1 MILNIYWNVE
11 PIMFTLKIGSFEM
24 PFSWYGF
31 FFAMAFLIGQQVVAY
46 LYKKDNK
53 PKTDIDS
60 LTIYILIATILGARL
75 GHYLFYEWEF
85 LFNSP
90 LQWFLTL
97 ITPPFAGLA
106 SHGATIAILIGI
118 YLYSRKKA
126 DQSFLWVVDR
136 LVIGASFA
144 GLIRLGNL
152 FNSEIYGKPTD
163 LPWGFVFL
171 RETNPNL
178 LPLVPRH
185 PTQLYEFLFCM
196 VLFVVT
202 FMMWKYRRHL
212 LPDGVIAAVFIIGLF
227 SFRFIVEFLKN
238 EQVGFEQSMTLNMG
252 QLLSIPAVLFGI
264 LILIYAYRKKD
275 KEPIHVLD
283 TQP

>member
-1 MILNIYWNVE
+1 MILQIHWNID
-11 PIMFTLKIGSFEM
+11 PIIFTLRIGDFEM
-24 PFSWYGF
+24 PFSWYGL
-31 FFAMAFLIGQQVVAY
+31 FFATSFLIGVQIVSY
-46 LYKKDNK
+46 IFKKEGK
-53 PKTDIDS
+53 PKSDLDTLS
-60 LTIYILIATILGARL
+60 IYILLATVIGARL
-75 GHYLFYEWEF
+75 GHYLFYEWEY
-85 LFNSP
+85 LFDSP

-106 SHGATIAILIGI
+106 SHGATIAILISI
-118 YLYSRKKA
+118 YLYARKKV
-126 DQSFLWVVDR
+126 DQSFFWVVDR
-136 LVIGASFA
+136 IVIGASFA

-196 VLFVVT
+196 LLFVVT
-202 FMMWKYRRHL
+202 FMMWKYRRHFF
-212 LPDGVIAAVFIIGLF
+212 PDGVIAAVFIIGLF
-227 SFRFIVEFLKN
+227 TFRFFVEFLKN
-238 EQVGFEQSMTLNMG
+238 EQVSFEQSMALNMG

-264 LILIYAYRKKD
+264 LILVYAYWK
-275 KEPIHVLD
+275 KEPVQVLD
-283 TQP
+283 TQA